1 MREEKITFCRVCEA
15 FCGLV
20 ATVEDGQVT
29 QLRPDPDHVVSR
41 GYACAKGLAFHHVTH
56 DPDRILHPMRKRA
69 GTWQR
74 VGWDAAIAEIAGE
87 LNRIRR
93 RHGPHAI
100 GFYTGNP
107 TVFSYSARLF
117 AGACAA
123 AIGTRNTY
131 SAGTQDN
138 SADFLASKFLY
149 GAYLLQPIPDLERT
163 NYLLIVGANP
173 VVSHGTLLHAVDMR
187 KRLKAIRARGGKV
200 VVVDPR
206 RSETAR
212 LADQHLFVRPDADV
226 FLLLAMLHVIQREGL
241 QDQGFLD
248 THATDAA
255 ELERVVAPFTT
266 EVAARATGIDAAAIA
281 RLARE
286 FATAA
291 SACTYG
297 RAVCGTFGTLTA
309 WALDVLNIVTGN
321 LDAPGGA
328 VFADGLLDMVAIT
341 SGVLM
346 DEYAHKHSRIGH
358 HPVCRGDLPSGVL
371 VDEIMT
377 PGPEQI
383 RALVVTAGN
392 PVLSLPRGNE
402 LAEAMRTLEC
412 VVAIDFYL
420 SETAAEAQYVLP
432 ATTFLERED
441 LPLAHQN
448 LMTEPFVQ
456 WTDAVIPPLG
466 EARPEWEIL
475 SALGEAMGLP
485 FMNRPLLEQVRK
497 LVRLAGRRLS
507 ARHVADLLI
516 RTGPCGDRFLPWRDG
531 LSLAAIRKEPHGLR
545 LPDNRTGVL
554 GDKVRHPDRKV
565 HLWNEH
571 LQRDLERLHATL
583 TQQGTADLPL
593 RLIGRR
599 DQRSHNSWLHNVPR
613 LRRGNLCDLRMH
625 PTDAAR
631 LGISNGERVRVSST
645 VGSIEVVVAVTDEV
659 MPGVVCLP
667 HGWGHEGSAG
677 RIASAEPGV
686 NCNLLIDRHVIE
698 PLSGMSFLSGF
709 PVRVEKVKGRTGC

>member
-1 MREEKITFCRVCEA
+1 MREDKITFCRVCEA
-15 FCGLV
+15 FCGLI
-20 ATVEDGQVT
+20 ATVEDGRVT
-29 QLRPDPDHVVSR
+29 HLRPDPDHVVSR
-41 GYACAKGLAFHHVTH
+41 GYACTKGLAFHHVTH
-56 DPDRILHPMRKRA
+56 DPDRVLHPLRKRA

-74 VGWDAAIAEIAGE
+74 VAWNTAITEIAGK
-87 LNRIRR
+87 LTDIRR

-163 NYLLIVGANP
+163 DYLLIVGANP
-173 VVSHGTLLHAVDMR
+173 AISHGTLLHAADMR
-187 KRLKAIRARGGKV
+187 KRLKEIRARGGKL

-212 LADQHLFVRPDADV
+212 LADEHHFIRPDSDL
-226 FLLLAMLHVIQREGL
+226 FLLLAMLNVILSEGL
-241 QDQGFLD
+241 QDQRVLD
-248 THATDAA
+248 THTVGAG
-255 ELERVVAPFTT
+255 ELARVLDEFTPA
-266 EVAARATGIDAAAIA
+266 VAAGATGIDAETIA

-286 FATAA
+286 FAGAR

-297 RAVCGTFGTLTA
+297 RAVCGRFGTLTA

-321 LDAPGGA
+321 LDTPGGA
-328 VFADGLLDMVAIT
+328 VFADGLLDMVAVT

-346 DEYAHKHSRIGH
+346 DEYAHKHSRVGN
-358 HPVCRGDLPSGVL
+358 HPVCRGDLPSGIL
-371 VDEIMT
+371 VDEITT
-377 PGPEQI
+377 PGAEQI

-392 PVLSLPRGNE
+392 PVLSMPRGNE
-402 LAEAMRTLEC
+402 LAAAMRTLEC
-412 VVAIDFYL
+412 VVAIDFYM
-420 SETAAEAQYVLP
+420 SETAAEAQYFLP

-448 LMTEPFVQ
+448 LMLEPFVQ
-456 WTDAVIPPLG
+456 WTDPVIPPLG

-485 FMNRPLLEQVRK
+485 FMNRSLLERVRK
-497 LVRLAGRRLS
+497 LLRVVGRRLS
-507 ARHVADLLI
+507 ATHVADLLV
-516 RTGPCGDRFLPWRDG
+516 RTGPCGDRFLPWWGG

-554 GDKVRHPDRKV
+554 EQKLRHPDRKV

-571 LQRDLERLHATL
+571 LQRDLERLRAPMLPPAPTDTTL
-583 TQQGTADLPL
+583 Q
-593 RLIGRR
+593 LIGRR

-625 PTDAAR
+625 PVDAAR
-631 LGISNGERVRVSST
+631 LAVVNGDRVRVSST
-645 VGSIEVVVAVTDEV
+645 VGAIEVPVAVTDEV
-659 MPGVVCLP
+659 MPGTVCLP
-667 HGWGHEGSAG
+667 HGWGHEGG
-677 RIASAEPGV
+677 FGQTASREPGV
-686 NCNLLIDRHVIE
+686 NCNLLVDRHVIE
-698 PLSGMSFLSGF
+698 PLSGMSFLNGF
-709 PVRVEKVKGRTGC
+709 PVRVERT